1 MAEESPDTKFEE
13 EITEIEDRAR
23 KRNVFIGLSATIV
36 LILATIVV
44 VGARER
50 ARLAAEAARPKFE
63 EVFPG
68 AFLTKASGQA
78 VFEQELGLTYVQG
91 IADAE
96 VTPSTEFVR
105 PLEYD
110 QTGNPIEI
118 PEGIRYWSTVSA
130 DSLPYVI
137 EPIEN
142 PLIGVSLSD
151 YERVDLGSSTM
162 DDYGS
167 GGPEDWQPFEQERTS
182 VVVIGQPVEAE
193 DAVYLVDEENRARLS
208 GARAL
213 SGLDSLEME
222 WAIGN
227 RAPLAVFGRIS
238 STPRA
243 TGRAQDVAL
252 FVMVANAVH
261 PARSLPGLEA
271 EEEPAP
277 AESETAAS
285 DTTPPAP

>member
-1 MAEESPDTKFEE
+1 MADESPDMKFEE
-13 EITEIEDRAR
+13 EIAEIEDRGK
-23 KRNVFIGLSATIV
+23 KRNVFIGISVTV
-36 LILATIVV
+36 GLILATIVV

-68 AFLTKASGQA
+68 AFLTKMSGQA
-78 VFEQELGLTYVQG
+78 VFEHERGLTYVQG
-91 IADAE
+91 IAEAE
-96 VTPSTEFVR
+96 VTPSTGFVR

-110 QTGNPIEI
+110 QAGNPIGI
-118 PEGIRYWSTVSA
+118 AEGIRYWSTVST

-137 EPIEN
+137 EPVEN
-142 PLIGVSLSD
+142 PLVGVSLSD
-151 YERVDLGSSTM
+151 YEQVDLGSLTL

-167 GGPEDWQPFEQERTS
+167 GGPEDWQAYEQERTS
-182 VVVIGQPVEAE
+182 VVVVGQPVEAE

-227 RAPLAVFGRIS
+227 RADLAVFGRIS

-243 TGRAQDVAL
+243 AGRTEDVAL
-252 FVMVANAVH
+252 FVMVVNAVH
-261 PARSLPGLEA
+261 PARSLSELEV
-271 EEEPAP
+271 EEEPTP
-277 AESETAAS
+277 AESETATP
-285 DTTPPAP
+285 DTTPAAP

>member
-1 MAEESPDTKFEE
+1 MADESPDTKFEE
-13 EITEIEDRAR
+13 EIAEIEDRGR
-23 KRNVFIGLSATIV
+23 KRKVFIGISVAVV
-36 LILATIVV
+36 LFLATIVV

-68 AFLTKASGQA
+68 AFVARVSGQA
-78 VFEQELGLTYVQG
+78 LFEHESGLTYVQG

-110 QTGNPIEI
+110 QAGSPIEI
-118 PEGIRYWSTVSA
+118 PDGIRYWSTVST

-137 EPIEN
+137 EPVES

-151 YERVDLGSSTM
+151 YERLDLGSLTM
-162 DDYGS
+162 EDYGS
-167 GGPEDWQPFEQERTS
+167 GGPEDWQPHEQERTS
-182 VVVIGQPVEAE
+182 VVVVGQPVEAE

-227 RAPLAVFGRIS
+227 RASLAVFGRIS

-243 TGRAQDVAL
+243 TGRGQDVAL
-252 FVMVANAVH
+252 FVMVVNAVH
-261 PARSLPGLEA
+261 PAHSLPGLET
-271 EEEPAP
+271 EEPAAP
-277 AESETAAS
+277 ENGTVTP
-285 DTTPPAP
+285 DTTPAGP